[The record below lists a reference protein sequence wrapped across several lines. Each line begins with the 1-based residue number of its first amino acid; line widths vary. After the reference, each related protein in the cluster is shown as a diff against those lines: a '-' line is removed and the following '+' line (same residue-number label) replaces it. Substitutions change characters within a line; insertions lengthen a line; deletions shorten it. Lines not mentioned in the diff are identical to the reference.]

1 MQAGRDPA
9 LRAVVI
15 EDSEITMQARKT
27 VHPHKTLQQGRTVP
41 WQRIA
46 AEGPLAVVTAEGPK
60 ELQAAV
66 AIQAWVGARL
76 HLAPVLEVAV
86 AVAVAGV
93 VAGVVE
99 VEALRPV
106 GRHTVAAA
114 ASASFKY
121 VC

>member
-93 VAGVVE
+93 VE

>member
-86 AVAVAGV
+86 A
-93 VAGVVE
+93 GVVE